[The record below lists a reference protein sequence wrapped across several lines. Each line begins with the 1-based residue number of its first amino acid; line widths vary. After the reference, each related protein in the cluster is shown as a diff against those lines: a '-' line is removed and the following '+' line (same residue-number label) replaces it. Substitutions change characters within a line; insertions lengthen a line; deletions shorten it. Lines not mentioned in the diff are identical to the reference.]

1 MGSATEVETM
11 AIQSKV
17 IEGTAKE
24 IKAALAGMPDDA
36 VVRLMVGRPSL
47 SIIARKLQA
56 EAAALGMIDAH
67 YDVLMAS
74 LKNGQ

>member
-1 MGSATEVETM
+1 
-11 AIQSKV
+11 V

-47 SIIARKLQA
+47 SIIARKLQS
-56 EAAALGMIDAH
+56 EAANRSMTDERHDA
-67 YDVLMAS
+67 LMAS
-74 LKNGQ
+74 LKKTR

>member
-1 MGSATEVETM
+1 M

-47 SIIARKLQA
+47 SIIARKLQSD
-56 EAAALGMIDAH
+56 AAARGMTDAQH
-67 YDVLMAS
+67 DALLAS
-74 LKNGQ
+74 LKTDQ